1 MKFRFKEQE
10 KVKVV
15 RKGLQ
20 YVTYWKAYEALINE
34 YIFSVAHRPYII
46 GVEFGDIPEDTE
58 FTVLSRGYVSTSS
71 GYKNLYLI
79 APKKELEEQE
89 QAKGLT
95 RPPLHLYVI
104 DEDGLEEYS
113 KKMGVWFC
121 EYRPVDG
128 KIPKLRAN
136 FKCTEEEM
144 KWSGFSLDTVN
155 KTRRKTYYV
164 HVKAVDDSDAKAKA
178 QKLFV
183 EYFSKLYNEKSKE
196 YEAELE
202 EISDNLHKV
211 RHWND

>member
-71 GYKNLYLI
+71 GYRNLYLI

-128 KIPKLRAN
+128 KIHVNP
-136 FKCTEEEM
+136 KCTEEDM
-144 KWSGFSLDTVN
+144 KRNGFPLDTVDE
-155 KTRRKTYYV
+155 TGRETYYV
-164 HVKAVDDSDAKAKA
+164 HVKAINDFDAKAKA
-178 QKLFV
+178 QKLFT
-183 EYFSKLYNEKSKE
+183 EYFSKLWDKRSVETKR
-196 YEAELE
+196 ELQ
-202 EISDNLHKV
+202 EIGDNLYKV
-211 RHWND
+211 QHWND

>member
-1 MKFRFKEQE
+1 MKFKFKEQE

-20 YVTYWKAYEALINE
+20 YVTYWKAYEELINE

-58 FTVLSRGYVSTSS
+58 FIVLSRGYVSTSS

-113 KKMGVWFC
+113 KMDVWFC
-121 EYRPVDG
+121 EYRPDDG
-128 KIPKLRAN
+128 KIHKLRAN
-136 FKCTEEEM
+136 PKCTEEDM
-144 KWSGFSLDTVN
+144 KRNDFRLDTVDE
-155 KTRRKTYYV
+155 TRWKTYYV

-183 EYFSKLYNEKSKE
+183 EYFSKLHDEKSKE